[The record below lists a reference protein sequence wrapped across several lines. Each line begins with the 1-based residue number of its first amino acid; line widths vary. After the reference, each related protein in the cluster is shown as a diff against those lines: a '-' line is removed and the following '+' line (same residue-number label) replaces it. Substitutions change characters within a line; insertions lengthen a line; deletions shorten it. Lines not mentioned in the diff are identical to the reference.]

1 MTVTRRTVS
10 FAGILSLLSLI
21 PAAPARAVEDLGA
34 VTFPTSG
41 SGEAQ
46 AHFLRG
52 VAALHSFWYPEARE
66 EFRRAREVDPDF
78 AMAYWGEAMT
88 HNHPVWDQVE
98 LEAGRE
104 ALERLAP
111 TAEERAAKAP
121 SARERGYLAAVEIL
135 YSSDEGGDGDKPAR
149 DRAYEEA
156 MRRLSER
163 FPDDPEAA
171 VFHALALEG
180 IAYGDAAPD
189 RRTALL
195 MEAAAGLEE
204 LFDAAPRHPGVL
216 HYLIHAYD
224 DPVHAPLGLR
234 AARIYAQVAPAAPH
248 ALHMPSHI
256 FVQRGLW
263 DRAEAS
269 NVDAWQASVDWVEE
283 RDLSPDHRD
292 FHSLDWLLYA
302 RLQQGRWNAARETLE
317 TVRQAV
323 AAGGGD
329 RVLWYRADMEARAAI
344 ERSPRSRPPEEVL
357 GSGRRAAGPWLAAA
371 LAAHDAG
378 EPERVREAAQRLEA
392 IAEEQ
397 GSEGPVQVM
406 AVAADGLA
414 LLSENRLDEGLATLE
429 RATELE
435 ARLDPPSG
443 PPDTVKPA
451 HELYG
456 EVLLAQGRPEEAAR
470 QLEIAL
476 RRTPR
481 RAPALLAAA
490 RAADA
495 LGRDDEAVAFY
506 RESLDVRHAADAG
519 LAGVEEARRYIAAAE
534 GAAGAVTAS
543 DSR

>member
-1 MTVTRRTVS
+1 MTLTRRIVS
-10 FAGILSLLSLI
+10 FAGLLPLLALALI
-21 PAAPARAVEDLGA
+21 PLAAAPALAVEDLGA

-46 AHFLRG
+46 EHFLRG

-66 EFRRAREVDPDF
+66 EFRRARELDPDS
-78 AMAYWGEAMT
+78 AMAAWGEAMS

-104 ALERLAP
+104 ALERFAP
-111 TAEERAAKAP
+111 SAEDRAAKAP
-121 SARERGYLAAVEIL
+121 TARERDYLAAAEIL
-135 YSSDEGGDGDKPAR
+135 FFGDRDKPAR

-163 FPDDPEAA
+163 YPDDPEAA
-171 VFHALALEG
+171 IFHALALEG

-195 MEAAAGLEE
+195 MEAAAVLEE

-234 AARIYAQVAPAAPH
+234 AARIYAEVAPAAPH

-269 NVDAWQASVDWVEE
+269 NVDAWRASVDWVED
-283 RDLSPDHRD
+283 RDLSPDQRD

-302 RLQQGRWNAARETLE
+302 RLQQGRWDAAGETLE
-317 TVRQAV
+317 KAREAV

-344 ERSPRSRPPEEVL
+344 ERGPRSRPPEEVL
-357 GSGRRAAGPWLAAA
+357 RSGRRAAGPWLAAA
-371 LAAHDAG
+371 LAAYDAG
-378 EPERVREAAQRLEA
+378 EPERVREAAERLAA
-392 IAEEQ
+392 ITEEQ
-397 GSEGPVQVM
+397 GGEGPVQVM

-414 LLSENRLDEGLATLE
+414 LLSEGHIDEGLAALE
-429 RATELE
+429 RATGLE

-456 EVLLAQGRPEEAAR
+456 EVLLARGRHEEAAR

-490 RAADA
+490 RTADA
-495 LGRDDEAVAFY
+495 LGRDEEAVVFY
-506 RESLDVRHAADAG
+506 RESLDVRHAADD
-519 LAGVEEARRYIAAAE
+519 GVPGIAEARRYIAAAE
-534 GAAGAVTAS
+534 GAAGAATDS